1 MPPPAARP
9 ENSPRSPSWLH
20 PRESAFAPAWRSP
33 VKNLLQ
39 QISSAFWRKAAL
51 RAADGPMAARS
62 WASRTR
68 LNSVAYGAKTR
79 KGFGPLVARG
89 AADDAQRTLTAE
101 PQPLHDGHRR
111 IVLAAGRLDPRFIAG
126 LAVDADRFGHGDP
139 AVAHAGDCRCDLL
152 GKAAAIVGCRR
163 HGTDQADNHER
174 RRLKAGRL
182 VAVGDD
188 DGRTRRQRTHI
199 LEIAEIADLERQQA
213 ELFVDRNF
221 LAHDGR
227 RKHLPHGIVGINL
240 RGIFRHLN
248 GDVAGECVAGH
259 DHRIAPYAA

>member
-89 AADDAQRTLTAE
+89 AKPRKGFAPLVRRGAADDAQRTLAAE

-111 IVLAAGRLDPRFIAG
+111 IVLAAGRLDP
-126 LAVDADRFGHGDP
+126 
-139 AVAHAGDCRCDLL
+139 
-152 GKAAAIVGCRR
+152 
-163 HGTDQADNHER
+163 
-174 RRLKAGRL
+174 
-182 VAVGDD
+182 
-188 DGRTRRQRTHI
+188 
-199 LEIAEIADLERQQA
+199 
-213 ELFVDRNF
+213 
-221 LAHDGR
+221 
-227 RKHLPHGIVGINL
+227 
-240 RGIFRHLN
+240 
-248 GDVAGECVAGH
+248 
-259 DHRIAPYAA
+259 